1 MSASSTALGATAGA
15 GGPELAV
22 EAAIEQLYREE
33 HAFVWRNA
41 RRLGCADEWV
51 DDAVQ
56 EVFLVAARRL
66 HELTPEANFRGWLFA
81 IVFRIVQ
88 RLQRDRARYRA
99 RVNRFGMTQVGA
111 QQPSH
116 EDSSHAARELRLLL
130 AQLDEAKRV
139 VVILVELE
147 GMTSA
152 EAAATLG
159 IPQGTVDTRLRGARR
174 RLQQLL
180 EQQRAREVKEP

>member
-1 MSASSTALGATAGA
+1 VNARARSTARPSAVA
-15 GGPELAV
+15 PEV
-22 EAAIEQLYREE
+22 EAAVERLYREH

-41 RRLGCADEWV
+41 RRLGCAEEWV

-66 HELTPEANFRGWLFA
+66 HELGPESNLRGWLFA
-81 IVFRIVQ
+81 IVFRVVQ

-99 RVNRFGMTQVGA
+99 RVQRFGVAQSGA
-111 QQPSH
+111 QHPSH
-116 EDSSHAARELRLLL
+116 EDSTQAARLLRHLL
-130 AQLDEAKRV
+130 AQLDDAKRV
-139 VVILVELE
+139 VIILVELE

-152 EAAATLG
+152 EVAATLS
-159 IPQGTVDTRLRGARR
+159 IPQGTVDTRLRAARR

-180 EQQRAREVKEP
+180 EKEQRRP